1 MELKVITTIPQLTNK
16 SVYQPPF
23 RRYISEFLKYIAIHM
38 ISATA
43 QTKLSS
49 CRVNLSTSTLR
60 HVSNTLNGHASL
72 LPCCGALIRT
82 GPVSS
87 RAFSTSPPQ
96 RMRDIFALKETN
108 HIRQTPPVWPHN
120 GYSREEMLAVTPA
133 HRPPRGVGDWVAWKI
148 VRVARWGMDT
158 FTGMSRKQRSDPKNP
173 TTAVAADEPFTE
185 PQWVRAAPP
194 IPHTVTGR

>member
-1 MELKVITTIPQLTNK
+1 
-16 SVYQPPF
+16 
-23 RRYISEFLKYIAIHM
+23 M
-38 ISATA
+38 ISVTA

-49 CRVNLSTSTLR
+49 CRFNLSMSSLR
-60 HVSNTLNGHASL
+60 HVSSTLNGRASL
-72 LPCCGALIRT
+72 LPCCGALLRT
-82 GPVSS
+82 VPAS
-87 RAFSTSPPQ
+87 RAFSTSPPHQ
-96 RMRDIFALKETN
+96 MRDIFARKETK

-185 PQWVRAAPP
+185 PQWVCIAALDVRF
-194 IPHTVTGR
+194 ITGH